1 MKKTILAILISNIAM
16 AQIAIGGKQTVD
28 GSAILD
34 FPAGTTKGIILPYVT
49 NSNTMNNVA
58 PGTLVFDRSTSKV
71 KYNDGFWKELTD
83 KTGSIP
89 TVSPGVDN
97 TASKVIFGSNTS
109 NADGV
114 LVLESNNK
122 ALILPHIIDPV
133 NTVKSPV
140 PGMIAYDPVKNMLC
154 VYNGIEWFFWK

>member
-1 MKKTILAILISNIAM
+1 M

-49 NSNTMNNVA
+49 NSSTMTNVE
-58 PGTLVFDRSTSKV
+58 PGTLVFDRATSKV

-97 TASKVIFGSNTS
+97 AASKVIFGSNTS

-114 LVLESNNK
+114 LVLESDTK
-122 ALILPHIIDPV
+122 ALILPHVKNPV
-133 NTVKSPV
+133 TSVKSPV
-140 PGMIAYDPVKNMLC
+140 AGMIAYDPDRKMIC
-154 VYNGIEWFFWK
+154 VYNGIEWFFWN